1 VKTSSG
7 RIGRSRAAIG
17 ALALIVCSA
26 AGSGACAKGEAPDA
40 SEAGDAHIQAISSA
54 SADLL
59 TPQYAGSA
67 RLEWIGGPLDGAYE
81 GAGAINAVWSRF
93 IAGRG
98 TMKAYIQSYVVA
110 ENPNGR
116 TVIASI
122 VYRGDK
128 TIPVR
133 LITTYRDGMI
143 ASEIWQIDPA
153 MLD

>member
-1 VKTSSG
+1 MKTSSG

-17 ALALIVCSA
+17 ALALIVYSA
-26 AGSGACAKGEAPDA
+26 AGPGAWAQGETPDA
-40 SEAGDAHIQAISSA
+40 PEAGDAHIQAILSA

-67 RLEWIGGPLDGAYE
+67 HLEWIGGPLDGAYE
-81 GAGAINAVWSRF
+81 GADAIGAVWSRF
-93 IAGRG
+93 VAGRG
-98 TMKAYIQSYVVA
+98 TMKADIQSYVVA

-116 TVIASI
+116 TVIASAI
-122 VYRGDK
+122 FRGGK

-133 LITTYRDGMI
+133 LITTYRDGRI